1 MNKSSMKSD
10 PMLWK
15 RIVANIKSKSI
26 YGTAAGQWSARKAQ
40 AAVKEYKKAGGG
52 YIGGNKSENLLNK
65 WIIEDWRTK
74 SGKKSSDTF
83 ERYLPSKAIESLTDE
98 EYKLTS
104 DKKRKDT
111 IKGKQFSKQPKI
123 IAKKTKKFRM

>member
-1 MNKSSMKSD
+1 MIEFLSKLIFFKI
-10 PMLWK
+10 LRWK
-15 RIVANIKSKSI
+15 ISGNRNFAKNSVKKAVIIIAPHTSWHDFYVAVLARSVTNIKSKSI

-74 SGKKSSDTF
+74 SGKKS
-83 ERYLPSKAIESLTDE
+83 
-98 EYKLTS
+98 
-104 DKKRKDT
+104 
-111 IKGKQFSKQPKI
+111 
-123 IAKKTKKFRM
+123 